1 MIIYVLSLLLTLIL
15 MSLAI
20 KNKDNKNY
28 KILAILS
35 VIPFLFISAFRYD
48 VGTDYFYRYA
58 PNYVTIA
65 NGGNIK
71 NLEFTFKILIKICSF
86 FTDSYVALFFVTSA
100 IIIIPIF
107 YLIYKK
113 SKYPLL
119 SIILFII
126 GGFFFNSLNL
136 VRQYIS
142 IVIILCSHSYLL
154 DKKYFKWLLCILLA
168 ALFHKSALIGLLLFF
183 LKDKKYFKPQYI
195 LLFSTIIIVFDN
207 YIKDLLVF
215 FISLTPYSNYV
226 NSIYAKS
233 DIRETIIIANFIIY
247 FAMLI
252 LYYYKEKEGKINQID
267 TFYMNVQSLAMIL
280 CLFSI
285 QFNLLYRLVDYF
297 SIFQIISIPYMID
310 LNKKYGAYVLIVII
324 LLYGTSFYH
333 LFIKNNVNEVTPY
346 CFVFDKERKYD

>member
-20 KNKDNKNY
+20 KNKSNKNY
-28 KILAILS
+28 KVLAILS

-58 PNYVTIA
+58 PNYITIA

-71 NLEFTFKILIKICSF
+71 NLEFTFKVLIKICSF
-86 FTDSYVALFFVTSA
+86 FTDSYVSLFFVTSA

-107 YLIYKK
+107 YIIYKK

-119 SIILFII
+119 SIVLFII
-126 GGFFFNSLNL
+126 GGFFFDSLNL

-154 DKKYFKWLLCILLA
+154 DKKYFKWILWILFA
-168 ALFHKSALIGLLLFF
+168 ALFHKSALIGFLLFF
-183 LKDKKYFKPQYI
+183 IRDKKYFKSQYI
-195 LLFSTIIIVFDN
+195 LPLSVIIILFGNYIRDIIVF
-207 YIKDLLVF
+207 L
-215 FISLTPYSNYV
+215 ISLTPYSNYV

-247 FAMLI
+247 LSMLV
-252 LYYYKEKEGKINQID
+252 LYGYKEKNDKIDKID
-267 TFYMNVQSLAMIL
+267 IFYMNVQSLTMIL

-285 QFNLLYRLVDYF
+285 QFNLLYRIVEYF
-297 SIFQIISIPYMID
+297 SIFQIISIPYMLD
-310 LNKKYGAYVLIVII
+310 LKKKYSIYVLFI
-324 LLYGTSFYH
+324 LISLYGTCFFH

-346 CFVFDKERKYD
+346 RFVFNKEVFYE